1 MKEIADSKLTAVI
14 FESPYRLSKL
24 LNEIPEYFGASAPVA
39 VIREATKLHQE
50 ILRGTAAELSE
61 KYGKKSW
68 KGECVVVIGSA
79 DGTMEEYE
87 AE

>member
-1 MKEIADSKLTAVI
+1 
-14 FESPYRLSKL
+14 
-24 LNEIPEYFGASAPVA
+24 YFGPNAPVA

-50 ILRGTAAELSE
+50 VLRGTAAELSE

-79 DGTMEEYE
+79 DGAVEEYE
-87 AE
+87 EPAE